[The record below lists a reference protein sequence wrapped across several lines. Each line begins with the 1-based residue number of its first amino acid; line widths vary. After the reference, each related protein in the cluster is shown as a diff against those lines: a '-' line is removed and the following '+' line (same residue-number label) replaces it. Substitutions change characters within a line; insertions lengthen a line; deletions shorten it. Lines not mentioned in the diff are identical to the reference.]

1 MEGSNATGG
10 GGKVVA
16 SATGG
21 LDVAKEGG
29 GGCHWRRGRPE
40 CGGAHLGHQTGG
52 D

>member
-29 GGCHWRRGRPE
+29 GGLPLEARTTRVRWRTL
-40 CGGAHLGHQTGG
+40 GAP
-52 D
+52 DRW